1 VPPGFAPTSRRSL
14 PERCARISV
23 SSGGFLE
30 SLTPQRLVEWFTY
43 YVVLLF
49 SVSVHESAHAW
60 TALQMGDD
68 TAASQGRVSL
78 NPLVHI
84 DPIGTVLMPILQL
97 FVTQVPV
104 LAWAKPTPVGAHN
117 FKRLARGHI
126 LVAGAGPVSNMILAV
141 LFTAVDFVLVRSGV
155 ERVDAMALYSIV
167 RAGIVMNVGLAI
179 FNLVPLPPLDG
190 SWIVSW
196 ALPRPIAEKYDA
208 VAEPYGPYILM
219 ILIFTGALGFVLRP
233 LMAATLSVVAA
244 IVER

>member
-1 VPPGFAPTSRRSL
+1 L
-14 PERCARISV
+14 D
-23 SSGGFLE
+23 
-30 SLTPQRLVEWFTY
+30 SLTPQRIAEWFTY

-68 TAASQGRVSL
+68 TASSQGRVSL

-84 DPIGTVLMPILQL
+84 DPIGTVLMPVLQL
-97 FVTQVPV
+97 FFSGSGIPI

-126 LVAGAGPVSNMILAV
+126 LVAGAGPVSNMILAI
-141 LFTAVDFVLVRSGV
+141 LFTGGYFVLVRSGLHRSDAQPLFSLV
-155 ERVDAMALYSIV
+155 E
-167 RAGIVMNVGLAI
+167 AGIVMNVGLGI

-196 ALPRPIAEKYDA
+196 GLPRPIGEVYDR
-208 VAEPYGPYILM
+208 VMERYGPLL
-219 ILIFTGALGFVLRP
+219 LIVLVFTGALNLVLRP
-233 LMAATLSVVAA
+233 LLILTVGIVQA
-244 IVER
+244 IVAPR